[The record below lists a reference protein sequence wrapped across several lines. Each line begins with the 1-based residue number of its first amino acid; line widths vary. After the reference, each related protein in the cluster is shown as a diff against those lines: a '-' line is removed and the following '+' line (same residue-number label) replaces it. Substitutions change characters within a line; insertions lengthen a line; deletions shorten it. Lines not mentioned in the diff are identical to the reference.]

1 MAQDINLDQLK
12 KGSVMRRLITRLC
25 FGAFGVTALANLADP
40 LNPVNLVFG
49 FLAGLIFG
57 ALCRRFLS
65 GILGMINGDL
75 KTEYGKKII
84 AVAVDRGMVF
94 IVPFAVMALAAAF
107 LMGWT
112 MTGGFV
118 SAGIMTT
125 GAMSAVEIG
134 KFREKPGLKNTVLA
148 SVTAWCFS
156 TLWLFAI
163 PVAGKIPPYLDGG
176 ITLLLSMK
184 DQLLR

>member
-1 MAQDINLDQLK
+1 MAKDINLDDLK
-12 KGSVMRRLITRLC
+12 KGSAIRKLITRLC

-40 LNPVNLVFG
+40 WNPVNLVFG

-57 ALCRRFLS
+57 ALCRKFLS
-65 GILGMINGDL
+65 VILGAINGDL
-75 KTEYGKKII
+75 KKEYDKKVI
-84 AVAVDRGMVF
+84 AVAVDRGMIF
-94 IVPFAVMALAAAF
+94 IVPFAGMALAAAF

-112 MTGGFV
+112 ITGGFV

-134 KFREKPGLKNTVLA
+134 KLREKPGLKNTVLA

-163 PVAGKIPPYLDGG
+163 PIVGKVPPYLDGG
-176 ITLLLSMK
+176 ITLLLSIK
-184 DQLLR
+184 DQFLQ